1 MGDSKLGLLLLLS
14 TSALTLAQRYK
25 SLHKYEYQY
34 EAESLNA
41 INGASHLKNGHKA
54 SCKVEIEVPQTCSFI
69 VRTTGC
75 RLSEVVD
82 TDAQGNPLFAN
93 SPSSDAFAAE
103 MEKYP
108 LRVMIEGLYDVKLY
122 PEEGETTTVLNFK
135 RGIISALAVPVLEED
150 KNKNMPTIHGKC
162 KTHYAVNAREDIA
175 TDVSLNRDLSRC
187 DKFVPMRDHTSPLAL
202 ITGMHYPLAQLIRSS
217 QSCNYRFDNEKKHM
231 TFGSC
236 TENHILI
243 PFSYKREYGVANVGK
258 QELTL
263 VKVSP
268 HNDRIFAH
276 GVLVKDLHM
285 EAVEDKSFVQDKDA
299 VLNLLREL
307 DTLPE
312 NEGEKRA
319 PLFHK
324 LVSTVRGMKT
334 ETLSAALPEA
344 LAVSRVL
351 TYQVLAQCG
360 TPECSSAIMKI
371 LRTFDTNALEVD
383 ATVFALGLVSNPS
396 ALLVHDMLEMAKYK
410 PSKPVMY
417 ALSNVVKRFYKSE
430 GKQIPEIHSVAE
442 FMASQL
448 GDCSGDKDK
457 TFMTLRVIGN
467 MAPAVVP
474 ASPALRTAVINCVK
488 TPTAS
493 LAVQQAAIQVYRLTP
508 LPEEGREEFM
518 QVLLDSTSPMQ
529 KRIAAYLV
537 LMKNPQLS
545 ELARMVN
552 ALPNIQDQQVK
563 SFVISH
569 ITNILSSS
577 GSETQALRHKL
588 QDAIQGNEIGPIMD
602 PTKFSRNYKFGSLE
616 GNMIFEGTSYLPKE
630 VMLEM
635 TLKAFGYDINMVE
648 IGMEGTGFEPTI
660 EALFGENGFFPDTAM
675 QTMYFVSDNMPQRIR
690 EVMQNVIPAL
700 KTDQINRQNLM
711 KEIGQNLNKLVRE
724 LKTMQ
729 SPEAMVYLRLLGNE
743 LGYLKTNEM
752 EEIAYSAATMINN
765 MLKMFP
771 TDLIRALM
779 VNSDNTIFA
788 HYVFMDNEFFLPTVT
803 GVPLRIAL
811 SGTFT
816 PGIKGG
822 LRIARD
828 MSEVTF
834 MPSAGIEFAT
844 QIGSHIPEYVNSGLE
859 MHTNIF
865 HESGL
870 HAKITF
876 GHDNIKLT
884 IPAPTSPTKL
894 IKMTNNLVA
903 VTGSEVKTIP
913 PMVRDKVDVSECSP
927 AFVGMKYCTA
937 LQYIDAS
944 SQETVPYF
952 PLTGDSKYVVE
963 LHPTGE
969 VSEYTAT
976 IAYELLSEGDN
987 GRQKVDSLK
996 FILKADGA
1004 EPTEARAVMKYNRRR
1019 HVVSADIQIP
1029 DHDVE
1034 AGVRLGVVDGN
1045 TKGRGTHTIFL
1056 EFLNNNVPQLSLVG
1070 RANLK
1075 AMKEGMLQVQLLVP
1089 SISAD
1094 ATVTATMK
1102 RDEEVEL
1109 ELKSEIKVMD
1119 ANSQQKI
1126 NIKYDTTKIEV
1137 EVKSD
1142 VNAKTTMLP
1151 KGDLIKNYGNDLLDM
1166 QVGQTDMKVRHIF
1179 KKFVEAANN
1188 YMEKY
1193 GADFPY
1199 IRNFRLPDMPE
1210 ISLPETLF
1218 LNTEAT
1224 AIYYIN
1230 NNRFT
1235 IAIPVPLGGKSTE
1248 ELNFPPALTTPGL
1261 SLQQYGLE
1269 IPSMEIPIPEFV
1281 VPESI
1286 TLSIPLFGRAEV
1298 STVMKSNLYDTEA
1311 SVAFGLDQEESQSY
1325 SAKFVIKGTSPID
1338 ILSIKLEGSGKVAT
1352 TDSIKAQFES
1362 SLAHKFIEASI
1373 SIVEDAIISDAI
1385 NLKTNTK
1392 IEARSPLGLSVETEH
1407 TGMAGIN
1414 HEEMSADN
1422 KFEVAFEAGPI
1433 YGRTLSIQSFTIF
1446 PFRPEVKFDSNFQV
1460 DSTLVKAQNVIT
1472 GTYINGEVS
1481 LVSNTSAFDV
1491 ITHNAEFSVR
1501 DSRVKLICAA
1511 NALALGMKMQ
1521 NQMEA
1526 SAGAGEVIL
1535 RMETNTDHSENHV
1548 YSLLT
1553 ASLDVN
1559 GLAINNDANVKL
1571 LENEVTHKVILRMN
1585 KDGFT
1590 SKGTTTLHSPLSME
1604 NTFDA
1609 EVDATRATLS
1619 ITNRAA
1625 MYEIKVDNTNN
1636 LTITLSGLNFNS
1648 KAEASARDYASYTHD
1663 ITFDLNPHSVSS
1675 NVNNNLNLLSANFI
1689 NQAQLQA
1696 GLDKMDLSGVL
1707 KANNGEEELKH
1718 TYQISYVD
1726 MSANAKCSTTGKFLG
1741 THMSHNTEVEVI
1753 GLAAMITND
1762 VRFNSEPVRFSH
1774 TVRCNIVP
1782 FDFNLDAILNAEGDM
1797 AIYRRESAQIYN
1809 KFLFRAQ
1816 PMALASSNEGRASVT
1831 HQLNNG
1837 FSLETTFDNKMIT
1850 SLSLQEQK
1858 TSFKFKSKINEHT
1871 FDQSIEV
1878 YNTAEKT
1885 GIEVSST
1892 IVTNIINAASTDN
1905 QEFTVSGFLKYDKNT
1920 DSHIIQ
1926 IPNLLA
1932 LLDHHKGFFVN
1943 VADALHHSIN
1953 NETIRAKVKALP
1965 QHISDLLTELNI
1977 EGKIIQLKEFFSHLI
1992 QKYTISMNDVETFL
2006 RNLNVTIE
2014 KLLANLSVYIQNFVD
2029 VMNETIF
2036 SGNFP
2041 ETTIQAIQEWLNNLN
2056 EEYDIESSIVY
2067 AIETIREIIQEFEGS
2082 SFAFLHDIAGKDEIK
2097 AKLQSILRGI
2107 KETLEISVAELKS
2120 FTSSLKAHIE
2130 LLTSYIPTNIVSHIT
2145 DFIQKIIQD
2154 FDIVNKINTIT
2165 SKLSELIAK
2174 LEADKNFQA
2183 ILDKAVEVVKK
2194 IKIDETITTLAEVIK
2209 ASYWL
2214 LMYISEIIIN
2224 SVKTTEVK
2232 VIIQDINMFIE
2243 WIVDSLKSLNDN
2255 TFVEFVNNMIR
2266 VFEPFMDE
2274 IFRNDKILEVLGA
2287 IRDFVNV
2294 VLLSVRDLSEHL
2306 REIKVA
2312 EVFKTLLDIFDE
2324 VVLNTLKRVPQLV
2337 KDKITSLDI
2346 PTQLHIPEFTIF
2358 GLHTVEATTI
2368 SIDDI
2373 KQRIIKLID
2382 LIVNFKISM
2391 FDMDAFFGD
2400 LSMNYFPSIPE
2411 VTLPEITFS
2420 QNSFL
2425 QIPEVPTE
2433 KLVKFLQVPEISLPT
2448 IPTEIVVPSF
2458 GKLFGELKLQTPIY
2472 TMETSAEF
2480 KKATENAMTPQF
2492 KGFFTSI
2499 GNSPNF
2505 EILNYKLD
2513 STARI
2518 AIPKMRRVVFAET
2531 VKFRHDFLGVDHQAS
2546 VTLYGL
2552 SAQAQAKTEIK
2563 VTTGPYTSTFVNTA
2577 FIAREGGMTASLDT
2591 TYTHLVDLRSGS
2603 YVIVRNEVALKQK
2616 SLVRQDGYT
2625 LTLTADNTG
2634 TFNGDDSH
2642 NSKLE
2647 LSFTPSIVTISFSG
2661 DTDCSMLK
2669 MKQHISA
2676 EVSTF
2681 SYFKFN
2687 VRNEAE
2693 APIIKNSLL
2702 VASGYANLHD
2712 MKVELKANKDTELY
2726 GAVTGRLSNAISII
2740 AHPGEFFFD
2749 FQNKGN
2755 VKVNSFEFSTAKIE
2769 LQNDY
2774 LAHISPDS
2782 QKMNTVILTRFNQYK
2797 ILYNFTL
2804 ENNVN
2809 EVGIFAAMESEASL
2823 DFLKYPISIPEIDL
2837 PFVDF
2842 HTPAINDLNLYDQA
2856 GLENILTTTDQS
2868 LDVNTKIIYQKSK
2881 AAPLVDMMGLI
2892 QIPCVGNLVT
2902 ELSVKSAII
2911 NLIANGRM
2919 YTEDDLMFRLEA
2931 TTTSMFEDLQ
2941 VKLAGTTSLTTKRGF
2956 KMANSLSLENTR
2968 IAGTH
2973 DSTITLSADT
2983 YDTEVSVATVAN
2995 ITLPILDMQANQKL
3009 AADTK
3014 TKANA
3019 ISTLRISGNLNI
3031 PVIKTVG
3038 RAEADHSLKL
3048 EGTSDYISMES
3059 FTRANMDGTVYEDY
3073 LLYGL
3078 LDNEANVFLNKDAL
3092 RSTSKVIIDTK
3103 FNHGTTKVIDMD
3115 VNENLSIEASMSHLY
3130 AVLKYTGNN
3139 EANLFNFNTKGKHIA
3154 QAKMD
3159 FAPASSLTVDID
3171 IDVSQPTNMGDFAFS
3186 EKTVVEV
3193 TAAKQH
3199 IFTNSTLVSPLYTT
3213 SMAAAVESRAPV
3225 ITAVAKSSA
3234 TSAFVI
3240 LEYNMDASS
3249 TVNFENEAFNM
3260 INQITLTHADL
3271 TVNVN
3276 HAIMEAMSVQ
3286 QHALNVDFTSHT
3298 FTDVNLQYATHS
3310 DGISASVSSPATGLL
3325 GLQFSRAVP
3334 SQMSA
3339 KVYGRYP
3346 SAPEVDVDILVIRST
3361 PKDND
3366 KMNLQ
3371 IVYNMETPTAILSLI
3386 KMTLPSIISTFKEF
3400 TDKYQFTG
3408 YMEMLKDSVINH
3420 INEVYNATT
3429 NYDVQMSQLSIFFKN
3444 FIVQYQK
3451 TVQVFLNAVIKVLR
3465 ETRFKVPGSDEMTT
3479 LPEVLKKLT
3488 SSIAAMLEVTIQI
3501 IYENMEAAYN
3511 FFVERLSN
3519 VKMQMP
3525 VGDAVTGRQI
3535 IDQVKKLSKKISEE
3549 IVNFVKNMESL
3560 DTMLVKIGETLEA
3573 IVEKSQEFVDS
3584 LKSDYLDAM
3593 FVNINQLYRNFVTDL
3608 KNIVDQISAFT
3619 MEEFNMVCEYIIN
3632 VFMYVVHQFNN
3643 VVHGVLQQASEE
3655 AQAHVTVRDGKLEI
3669 DLPFHFQQ

>member
-1 MGDSKLGLLLLLS
+1 
-14 TSALTLAQRYK
+14 
-25 SLHKYEYQY
+25 
-34 EAESLNA
+34 
-41 INGASHLKNGHKA
+41 
-54 SCKVEIEVPQTCSFI
+54 
-69 VRTTGC
+69 
-75 RLSEVVD
+75 
-82 TDAQGNPLFAN
+82 
-93 SPSSDAFAAE
+93 
-103 MEKYP
+103 
-108 LRVMIEGLYDVKLY
+108 MIEGLYDVKLY

-312 NEGEKRA
+312 NEGERRA

-396 ALLVHDMLEMAKYK
+396 ALLIHDMLEMAKYK

-602 PTKFSRNYKFGSLE
+602 PTKFSRNYMFGSLE

-635 TLKAFGYDINMVE
+635 TLKAFGYDIDMVE

-729 SPEAMVYLRLLGNE
+729 SPEAMVYLRLLGNDE
-743 LGYLKTNEM
+743 QSIANDLK
-752 EEIAYSAATMINN
+752 ILLYVCFY
-765 MLKMFP
+765 FP
-771 TDLIRALM
+771 QLIRALM

-996 FILKADGA
+996 FILKADGN
-1004 EPTEARAVMKYNRRR
+1004 VQY
-1019 HVVSADIQIP
+1019 
-1029 DHDVE
+1029 
-1034 AGVRLGVVDGN
+1034 L
-1045 TKGRGTHTIFL
+1045 IFSS
-1056 EFLNNNVPQLSLVG
+1056 FNWFT
-1070 RANLK
+1070 

-1126 NIKYDTTKIEV
+1126 NIKY
-1137 EVKSD
+1137 
-1142 VNAKTTMLP
+1142 
-1151 KGDLIKNYGNDLLDM
+1151 
-1166 QVGQTDMKVRHIF
+1166 
-1179 KKFVEAANN
+1179 ANN

-1625 MYEIKVDNTNN
+1625 I
-1636 LTITLSGLNFNS
+1636 
-1648 KAEASARDYASYTHD
+1648 
-1663 ITFDLNPHSVSS
+1663 
-1675 NVNNNLNLLSANFI
+1675 
-1689 NQAQLQA
+1689 
-1696 GLDKMDLSGVL
+1696 
-1707 KANNGEEELKH
+1707 
-1718 TYQISYVD
+1718 
-1726 MSANAKCSTTGKFLG
+1726 
-1741 THMSHNTEVEVI
+1741 HNTEVEVI

-1953 NETIRAKVKALP
+1953 NETIRAKVK
-1965 QHISDLLTELNI
+1965 
-1977 EGKIIQLKEFFSHLI
+1977 
-1992 QKYTISMNDVETFL
+1992 
-2006 RNLNVTIE
+2006 
-2014 KLLANLSVYIQNFVD
+2014 
-2029 VMNETIF
+2029 
-2036 SGNFP
+2036 
-2041 ETTIQAIQEWLNNLN
+2041 
-2056 EEYDIESSIVY
+2056 
-2067 AIETIREIIQEFEGS
+2067 
-2082 SFAFLHDIAGKDEIK
+2082 
-2097 AKLQSILRGI
+2097 
-2107 KETLEISVAELKS
+2107 
-2120 FTSSLKAHIE
+2120 
-2130 LLTSYIPTNIVSHIT
+2130 
-2145 DFIQKIIQD
+2145 
-2154 FDIVNKINTIT
+2154 
-2165 SKLSELIAK
+2165 
-2174 LEADKNFQA
+2174 
-2183 ILDKAVEVVKK
+2183 
-2194 IKIDETITTLAEVIK
+2194 
-2209 ASYWL
+2209 
-2214 LMYISEIIIN
+2214 
-2224 SVKTTEVK
+2224 
-2232 VIIQDINMFIE
+2232 
-2243 WIVDSLKSLNDN
+2243 
-2255 TFVEFVNNMIR
+2255 
-2266 VFEPFMDE
+2266 
-2274 IFRNDKILEVLGA
+2274 
-2287 IRDFVNV
+2287 
-2294 VLLSVRDLSEHL
+2294 
-2306 REIKVA
+2306 
-2312 EVFKTLLDIFDE
+2312 
-2324 VVLNTLKRVPQLV
+2324 
-2337 KDKITSLDI
+2337 
-2346 PTQLHIPEFTIF
+2346 LHIPEFTIF

-2518 AIPKMRRVVFAET
+2518 T

-2552 SAQAQAKTEIK
+2552 S

-2577 FIAREGGMTASLDT
+2577 FI
-2591 TYTHLVDLRSGS
+2591 
-2603 YVIVRNEVALKQK
+2603 VALKQK

-2726 GAVTGRLSNAISII
+2726 GAVTGRLSNAISVI

-3240 LEYNMDASS
+3240 LEYNMDG
-3249 TVNFENEAFNM
+3249 E
-3260 INQITLTHADL
+3260 
-3271 TVNVN
+3271 
-3276 HAIMEAMSVQ
+3276 
-3286 QHALNVDFTSHT
+3286 
-3298 FTDVNLQYATHS
+3298 
-3310 DGISASVSSPATGLL
+3310 
-3325 GLQFSRAVP
+3325 
-3334 SQMSA
+3334 
-3339 KVYGRYP
+3339 
-3346 SAPEVDVDILVIRST
+3346 
-3361 PKDND
+3361 
-3366 KMNLQ
+3366 
-3371 IVYNMETPTAILSLI
+3371 LI
-3386 KMTLPSIISTFKEF
+3386 KIP
-3400 TDKYQFTG
+3400 
-3408 YMEMLKDSVINH
+3408 
-3420 INEVYNATT
+3420 
-3429 NYDVQMSQLSIFFKN
+3429 
-3444 FIVQYQK
+3444 
-3451 TVQVFLNAVIKVLR
+3451 
-3465 ETRFKVPGSDEMTT
+3465 
-3479 LPEVLKKLT
+3479 
-3488 SSIAAMLEVTIQI
+3488 
-3501 IYENMEAAYN
+3501 
-3511 FFVERLSN
+3511 
-3519 VKMQMP
+3519 
-3525 VGDAVTGRQI
+3525 
-3535 IDQVKKLSKKISEE
+3535 
-3549 IVNFVKNMESL
+3549 
-3560 DTMLVKIGETLEA
+3560 
-3573 IVEKSQEFVDS
+3573 
-3584 LKSDYLDAM
+3584 
-3593 FVNINQLYRNFVTDL
+3593 
-3608 KNIVDQISAFT
+3608 
-3619 MEEFNMVCEYIIN
+3619 
-3632 VFMYVVHQFNN
+3632 
-3643 VVHGVLQQASEE
+3643 
-3655 AQAHVTVRDGKLEI
+3655 
-3669 DLPFHFQQ
+3669 

>member
-1 MGDSKLGLLLLLS
+1 MGDSKLCLLLLLS

-82 TDAQGNPLFAN
+82 TDTQGNPVFAN

-108 LRVMIEGLYDVKLY
+108 LRVVIEGLYDVKLY
-122 PEEGETTTVLNFK
+122 PEDGETTTVLNFK

-150 KNKNMPTIHGKC
+150 KNKNMPTIHGNC
-162 KTHYAVNAREDIA
+162 KTHYTVNAREDIA

-217 QSCNYRFDNEKKHM
+217 QTCNYRFDNEKKHM

-258 QELTL
+258 QELTV

-276 GVLVKDLHM
+276 GVIVKDLHM

-307 DTLPE
+307 DTLSE

-396 ALLVHDMLEMAKYK
+396 ALLIHDMLEMAKYK

-430 GKQIPEIHSVAE
+430 GRQIPEIHSVAE

-474 ASPALRTAVINCVK
+474 ASPALRTAVINCVNK
-488 TPTAS
+488 PTAS

-545 ELARMVN
+545 ELARVVN

-635 TLKAFGYDINMVE
+635 TLKAFGYDIDMVE
-648 IGMEGTGFEPTI
+648 IGMEGTGFEPTV

-690 EVMQNVIPAL
+690 EVMQNVIPAF
-700 KTDQINRQNLM
+700 KADRINRQNLM

-788 HYVFMDNEFFLPTVT
+788 HYIFMDNEFFLPTVT

-870 HAKITF
+870 NAKITF
-876 GHDNIKLT
+876 GRDNIKLT

-894 IKMTNNLVA
+894 IKITNNLVA

-996 FILKADGA
+996 FILKADGN
-1004 EPTEARAVMKYNRRR
+1004 PTEATAVMKYNRRR
-1019 HVVSADIQIP
+1019 HVISADIQIP
-1029 DHDVE
+1029 DYDVE

-1045 TKGRGTHTIFL
+1045 TKGRGTHAIFL
-1056 EFLNNNVPQLSLVG
+1056 NFLNKNVLQLSLVG

-1075 AMKEGMLQVQLLVP
+1075 AMKEGMLQVQLVVP

-1109 ELKSEIKVMD
+1109 ELESEIKVMD

-1126 NIKYDTTKIEV
+1126 NIKYDATKIEV

-1166 QVGQTDMKVRHIF
+1166 QVAQTDMKVRHIF

-1199 IRNFRLPDMPE
+1199 IQNFRLPEMPE

-1224 AIYYIN
+1224 AIYYLN

-1269 IPSMEIPIPEFV
+1269 IPSMEISIPEFV

-1311 SVAFGLDQEESQSY
+1311 SVAFGVDQDESQSY

-1362 SLAHKFIEASI
+1362 SLAHKFVEARI

-1392 IEARSPLGLSVETEH
+1392 IEARSPLGFSVVTEH

-1422 KFEVAFEAGPI
+1422 KFQVAFEAGPI
-1433 YGRTLSIQSFTIF
+1433 YGKTLSIQSLTIF

-1460 DSTLVKAQNVIT
+1460 DSTLVKALNVIT

-1481 LVSNTSAFDV
+1481 VASKTSAFDV
-1491 ITHNAEFSVR
+1491 ITHNAELSIR

-1521 NQMEA
+1521 NHIEA

-1535 RMETNTDHSENHV
+1535 RMETNTDYSENHV

-1559 GLAINNDANVKL
+1559 GLAINSDANVKL
-1571 LENEVTHKVILRMN
+1571 LENEATHKVILRMN

-1590 SKGTTTLHSPLSME
+1590 TKGTTTLHSPLSME

-1609 EVDATRATLS
+1609 EVDATRATLA

-1636 LTITLSGLNFNS
+1636 FTLTLSGLNFNS

-1689 NQAQLQA
+1689 NQAQLQV
-1696 GLDKMDLSGVL
+1696 GLGKMDLSGVL

-1718 TYQISYVD
+1718 TYQISYGD

-1741 THMSHNTEVEVI
+1741 THMNHNTEVEVV
-1753 GLAAMITND
+1753 GLVAMITND
-1762 VRFNSEPVRFSH
+1762 VRFHSQPVRLSH
-1774 TVRCNIVP
+1774 TVRCNIAP

-1797 AIYRRESAQIYN
+1797 AIYGRESAQIYN

-1850 SLSLQEQK
+1850 TLSLQEQR
-1858 TSFKFKSKINEHT
+1858 TSFKFKSKMNEHT
-1871 FDQSIEV
+1871 FDQNIDV
-1878 YNTAEKT
+1878 YNTAETT

-1892 IVTNIINAASTDN
+1892 ILTNIINTASTDN
-1905 QEFTVSGFLKYDKNT
+1905 QEFTVSGLLKYDKNT

-1926 IPNLLA
+1926 IPNLFA
-1932 LLDHHKGFFVN
+1932 LLEHIKGFLLN
-1943 VADALHHSIN
+1943 VVDELQHYIN
-1953 NETIRAKVKALP
+1953 NDNIRAKVEALP

-1977 EGKIIQLKEFFSHLI
+1977 EGKIIQLKELFSHLI

-2006 RNLNVTIE
+2006 RNLNVTIK

-2029 VMNETIF
+2029 VVNETIF

-2056 EEYDIESSIVY
+2056 EEYDIEPIIAY
-2067 AIETIREIIQEFEGS
+2067 ATETIGEIIQVFDLERLKGS

-2097 AKLQSILRGI
+2097 AKLQSILR
-2107 KETLEISVAELKS
+2107 
-2120 FTSSLKAHIE
+2120 
-2130 LLTSYIPTNIVSHIT
+2130 
-2145 DFIQKIIQD
+2145 
-2154 FDIVNKINTIT
+2154 
-2165 SKLSELIAK
+2165 
-2174 LEADKNFQA
+2174 
-2183 ILDKAVEVVKK
+2183 
-2194 IKIDETITTLAEVIK
+2194 
-2209 ASYWL
+2209 
-2214 LMYISEIIIN
+2214 
-2224 SVKTTEVK
+2224 
-2232 VIIQDINMFIE
+2232 
-2243 WIVDSLKSLNDN
+2243 
-2255 TFVEFVNNMIR
+2255 
-2266 VFEPFMDE
+2266 
-2274 IFRNDKILEVLGA
+2274 
-2287 IRDFVNV
+2287 
-2294 VLLSVRDLSEHL
+2294 EHL

-2312 EVFKTLLDIFDE
+2312 EVFKTLMDIFDE
-2324 VVLNTLKRVPQLV
+2324 VVFNTLRRVAQIV

-2346 PTQLHIPEFTIF
+2346 PTQLDIPEFTIF
-2358 GLHTVEATTI
+2358 GLHIVKATTI
-2368 SIDDI
+2368 STDDI
-2373 KQRIIKLID
+2373 KQRIIELID

-2400 LSMNYFPSIPE
+2400 LTMNYFPSIPE
-2411 VTLPEITFS
+2411 VTLPEITLS
-2420 QNSFL
+2420 QISFPK
-2425 QIPEVPTE
+2425 IPEVPTE
-2433 KLVKFLQVPEISLPT
+2433 KLAKFLQVPEISFPT

-2480 KKATENAMTPQF
+2480 KNATENAMTPQF

-2499 GNSPNF
+2499 GNAPNF

-2518 AIPKMRRVVFAET
+2518 AIPKMRRVVFGET
-2531 VKFRHDFLGVDHQAS
+2531 VKFRHNFLGVEHQAS

-2552 SAQAQAKTEIK
+2552 SAQAQAKTGIK
-2563 VTTGPYTSTFVNTA
+2563 VTTRPYTSTFVNTA

-2591 TYTHLVDLRSGS
+2591 TYTHLVDIQ
-2603 YVIVRNEVALKQK
+2603 YDKNVILSNEVALKQK

-2647 LSFTPSIVTISFSG
+2647 LSFSPSIVTISFSG

-2726 GAVTGRLSNAISII
+2726 GAVTGRLSNAISVI

-2856 GLENILTTTDQS
+2856 GLDNILTTTDQS
-2868 LDVNTKIIYQKSK
+2868 LDVNTKIVYQKSK
-2881 AAPLVDMMGLI
+2881 AAPLADMMGLI
-2892 QIPCVGNLVT
+2892 QIPYVGNLIT

-2911 NLIANGRM
+2911 NLIANARM
-2919 YTEDDLMFRLEA
+2919 HTEDDLVFHLEA

-2995 ITLPILDMQANQKL
+2995 IALPILDMQANQKL
-3009 AADTK
+3009 DADTK

-3038 RAEADHSLKL
+3038 KAEADHSLKL

-3059 FTRANMDGTVYEDY
+3059 STRANMDGTVYEDY
-3073 LLYGL
+3073 FLYGM

-3092 RSTSKVIIDTK
+3092 RSTSKVISDTK

-3130 AVLKYTGNN
+3130 AVLTYTGNN
-3139 EANLFNFNTKGKHIA
+3139 EANLFNFNTKGIHIA

-3159 FAPASSLTVDID
+3159 FAPASLTVDIN
-3171 IDVSQPTNMGDFAFS
+3171 IDVSQPTNMGDFALS

-3193 TAAKQH
+3193 TATKQH

-3213 SMAAAVESRAPV
+3213 SMAAEVESRAPV
-3225 ITAVAKSSA
+3225 IRAVAKSSA

-3260 INQITLTHADL
+3260 ISQITLTHADL
-3271 TVNVN
+3271 TVNAN
-3276 HAIMEAMSVQ
+3276 HAIMQAMRSNCDFNIFFCSSVQ
-3286 QHALNVDFTSHT
+3286 QHALNVNFTSHT

-3310 DGISASVSSPATGLL
+3310 NGISASVSSPATGLL

-3371 IVYNMETPTAILSLI
+3371 IVYNMETPTAILSQI
-3386 KMTLPSIISTFKEF
+3386 KMRLPSIISTFKDF

-3408 YMEMLKDSVINH
+3408 YMEMLKDSVINN
-3420 INEVYNATT
+3420 INEVYNAAT
-3429 NYDVQMSQLSIFFKN
+3429 NYDVQMSQLSIIFRN
-3444 FIVQYQK
+3444 IIVQYQK

-3501 IYENMEAAYN
+3501 IYEKMEATYN

-3525 VGDAVTGRQI
+3525 VGDAVTGGQI
-3535 IDQVKKLSKKISEE
+3535 IDQVKKVSKKIFEE
-3549 IVNFVKNMESL
+3549 MVNFVKNMESL

-3573 IVEKSQEFVDS
+3573 IVEKLQEFVDS
-3584 LKSDYLDAM
+3584 LKSDYLDEM
-3593 FVNINQLYRNFVTDL
+3593 FGNINHLYRNFVTVL
-3608 KNIVDQISAFT
+3608 KNIVDQISA
-3619 MEEFNMVCEYIIN
+3619 MEFNMVCEYIIN
-3632 VFMYVVHQFNN
+3632 VFMYVVHEFNN
-3643 VVHGVLQQASEE
+3643 MVQGVLQQASEE
-3655 AQAHVTVRDGKLEI
+3655 VQAHVTVRDGKLEI